1 MKYRVL
7 TVLTLASIILSACT
21 AQPITAPI
29 PAPTA
34 TSAPFCDR
42 REVEST
48 IQRFDNFLS
57 YYANI
62 CENVDVN
69 DRDSLEHSMSEVTLM
84 KGQLNLLGVPPCL
97 NESKNY
103 LISAMDALYDGLWNT
118 KMDSAQW
125 YIDEKLATGEI
136 MLKEYTNA
144 LMKAK
149 LFISD

>member
-34 TSAPFCDR
+34 TSSPFCDR
-42 REVEST
+42 LEVENT
-48 IQRFDNFLS
+48 IKRFNDFLS
-57 YYANI
+57 YYSSI
-62 CENVDVN
+62 CENVDVD
-69 DRDSLEHSMSEVTLM
+69 DRDSLEQSMSEVTLM
-84 KGQLNLLGVPPCL
+84 KERLILLDIPQCL

-125 YIDEKLATGEI
+125 YIDEKLSTGEE
-136 MLKEYTNA
+136 MLKEYVNA

-149 LFISD
+149 LFMSD